1 MKLKNIKSI
10 KKVFNKILDTKNK
23 KTSPIFVNNADWLIK
38 LNYINFLRDTGS
50 HFTINKMLS
59 FDSVKLRLEREQ
71 SLSYMEFNYMIL
83 QAYDFY
89 QLFKKIVFYK

>member
-1 MKLKNIKSI
+1 MLENILVI
-10 KKVFNKILDTKNK
+10 
-23 KTSPIFVNNADWLIK
+23 
-38 LNYINFLRDTGS
+38 
-50 HFTINKMLS
+50 KMLS

-89 QLFKKIVFYK
+89 QLFKSKNCILQIGGSDQWGNIVNGVELIRRMLQKDSFGLTSPLITSASWSQNG